1 MATGAGGVTDPVGPI
16 LELTGRKWAVTDF
29 WLTTRE
35 WPHYQV
41 TLDRLD
47 ELDWDQHIRQKHDM
61 DIAGFREAMDVA
73 MSLIAAGHLTIPNY
87 EEGFTTRM
95 Y

>member
-1 MATGAGGVTDPVGPI
+1 
-16 LELTGRKWAVTDF
+16 
-29 WLTTRE
+29 
-35 WPHYQV
+35 
-41 TLDRLD
+41 
-47 ELDWDQHIRQKHDM
+47 M